1 MTTRSSRKRYLALA
15 AVILAVAIVAIIKAY
30 GRSNADV
37 AEVAAPVPAH
47 AASLTVAVETVSK
60 DKITSSI
67 TATGTV
73 QAWQEAII
81 GSPASGLQ
89 LVEVPVSEGDQVTK
103 GQIIAKLD
111 DALLKAQLAEQ
122 DAAVQQAHATL
133 EAAKNAEARGQKLLA
148 SKAIS
153 TETAEERATT
163 VKTATAQLAQA
174 EAAANRIAVSLAQTE
189 IRAPFDGTVSTRPA
203 VAGSIVQSGTELM
216 RIVRDGKAE
225 IAVQVPD
232 KDLSRIA
239 VNNDATITDASGN
252 TLSGAVSSI
261 AQKVDATT
269 RLGLV
274 YVTPRDNSGLR
285 PGMFARVSITTSST
299 EGLNVAESALI
310 WRDGKPNV
318 FIVGEDGK
326 VQARHIETGNHRDGR
341 VVVTDGLAGGE
352 SVVVSGAGF
361 LNDGNLVRVA
371 VIDGEQIASSTG
383 VAQ

>member
-1 MTTRSSRKRYLALA
+1 MTIRSSHKRYLALA
-15 AVILAVAIVAIIKAY
+15 AVVLAVAIVALIKAY
-30 GRSNADV
+30 GRGNADV
-37 AEVAAPVPAH
+37 TEAAAPVTAQ
-47 AASLTVAVETVSK
+47 AASLTVAVETVSR
-60 DKITSSI
+60 DKIASSI

-73 QAWQEAII
+73 QAWQESIV

-89 LVEVPVSEGDQVTK
+89 LVEVPVSEGDRVTEDQVV
-103 GQIIAKLD
+103 AKLD

-122 DAAVQQAHATL
+122 EAAVQQAHATL
-133 EAAKNAEARGQKLLA
+133 EAAENAAARGQKLLA

-153 TETAEERATT
+153 AETAEERATT

-174 EAAANRIAVSLAQTE
+174 QAAANRIAVSLAQTE
-189 IRAPFDGTVSTRPA
+189 IRAPFDGAVSTRPA
-203 VAGSIVQSGTELM
+203 VVGSIVQSGTELM
-216 RIVRDGKAE
+216 RIIRDGKAE

-239 VNNDATITDASGN
+239 VNNEATITDASGN
-252 TLSGAVSSI
+252 TLSGKVSSI
-261 AQKVDATT
+261 AEKIDATT

-274 YVTPRDNSGLR
+274 YVSPEDNSGLKS
-285 PGMFARVSITTSST
+285 GMFARVSITTSST
-299 EGLNVAESALI
+299 DSLNVAESALI

-326 VQARHIETGNHRDGR
+326 VTALSIETGNHRDGR
-341 VVVTDGLAGGE
+341 VAVTNGLAGGE

-371 VIDGEQIASSTG
+371 VIDGEQTASNTG
-383 VAQ
+383 TAQ